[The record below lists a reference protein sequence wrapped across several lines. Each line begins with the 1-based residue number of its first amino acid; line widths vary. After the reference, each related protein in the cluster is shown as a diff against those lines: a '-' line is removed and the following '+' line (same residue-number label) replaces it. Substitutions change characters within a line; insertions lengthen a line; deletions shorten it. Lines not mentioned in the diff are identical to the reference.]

1 MELEAPS
8 LLIAFAAGLLSFVS
22 PCVLPLIP
30 AYIGYLGGSVVTNA
44 RRTRAEAAMAP
55 PNVRMIALMHSLM
68 FVLGFTFIFVV
79 VVGSLAGAVSQLFN
93 QNRQLIQ
100 WIMGLLLIVFG
111 LNAMGLF
118 KIPFLDYTRR
128 LDIRPAQNLG
138 YVRSFLIGTG
148 FAIGWTPCISYWL
161 GILITLS
168 LNGKPEQAFVPFLA
182 YSIGLG
188 IPFLLAGLAMGQ
200 ISGWLKKITRKMY
213 TFRIGNWTVIDHVN
227 VVSLVSGVFLVIMGL
242 LIVTNSM
249 AFLAQFGPAIDIGP
263 TE

>member
-1 MELEAPS
+1 MEAPS
-8 LLIAFAAGLLSFVS
+8 LFIAFLAGLLSFVS

-30 AYIGYLGGSVVTNA
+30 AYVGYLGGSVVTNA

-55 PNVRMIALMHSLM
+55 PNIRLIAMMHSLM

-79 VVGSLAGAVSQLFN
+79 VVGSLAGAVSELFRA
-93 QNRQLIQ
+93 QRQLIQ
-100 WIMGLLLIVFG
+100 WVMGLLLIVFG
-111 LNAMGLF
+111 LNAMGIL

-138 YVRSFLIGTG
+138 YVRSFLIGMG

-168 LNGKPEQAFVPFLA
+168 LNGEPGQAFVPFLA

-200 ISGWLKKITRKMY
+200 ISGWLKKVTRKMY

-227 VVSLVSGVFLVIMGL
+227 IVSLVSGVFLIIMGL

-249 AFLAQFGPAIDIGP
+249 AFLAQWAPAFDLTPAP
-263 TE
+263 TQ

>member
-1 MELEAPS
+1 METPS
-8 LLIAFAAGLLSFVS
+8 LLVAFAAGLLSFLS

-30 AYIGYLGGSVVTNA
+30 AYIGYLGGSVVANA
-44 RRTRAEAAMAP
+44 RRGGAAAAAAA
-55 PNVRMIALMHSLM
+55 PNVRWIALLHSLM

-79 VVGSLAGAVSQLFN
+79 VVGSLAGALSELFRT
-93 QNRQLIQ
+93 QRQLIQ
-100 WIMGLLLIVFG
+100 WIMGLMLIVFG
-111 LNAMGLF
+111 LNAMGMV

-128 LDIRPAQNLG
+128 LDIRPASNLG

-168 LNGKPEQAFVPFLA
+168 LNGEPDRAFVPFLA

-188 IPFLLAGLAMGQ
+188 LPFLAAGLAMGQ

-213 TFRIGNWTVIDHVN
+213 SVKIGKWTMIDHVN
-227 VVSLVSGVFLVIMGL
+227 IVSLISGIFLVIMGL

-249 AFLAQFGPAIDIGP
+249 AFLAQFGPAIDLAP
-263 TE
+263 